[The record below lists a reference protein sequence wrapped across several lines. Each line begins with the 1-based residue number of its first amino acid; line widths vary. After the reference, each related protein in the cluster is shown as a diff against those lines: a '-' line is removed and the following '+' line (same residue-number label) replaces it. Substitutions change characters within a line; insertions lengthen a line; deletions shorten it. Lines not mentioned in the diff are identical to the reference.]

1 MGMKKEILSRMLLS
15 VINRTRRDPHWA
27 KKMVGLALICGLFTV
42 VSIGFLLYFAGGMA
56 KDFVAGRPD
65 MDLLAME
72 RLLAEKSLIL
82 SEEQKQLLAPI
93 KDGTAVSSLAP
104 AEVQSLKAQ
113 FLDTI
118 TPSQLGKL
126 EAWKDA
132 ATSKKAGG
140 LFALPPAVAAI
151 IEEFSGLSM
160 EMVQAR
166 IDALL
171 AGWMPTK
178 SENSAE
184 QL

>member
-1 MGMKKEILSRMLLS
+1 MGMKKEILSRILLS
-15 VINRTRRDPHWA
+15 GINRTRRDPRWA
-27 KKMVGLALICGLFTV
+27 KKIVGLALIFGLFTV

-56 KDFVAGRPD
+56 KNFVAGRPD

-82 SEEQKQLLAPI
+82 SEEQKQLLDPI

-104 AEVQSLKAQ
+104 AEAQALKAQ
-113 FLDTI
+113 LLDTI

-126 EAWKDA
+126 EAWKAA
-132 ATSKKAGG
+132 ATSKAGG

-151 IEEFSGLSM
+151 IEEFTGLSM

-166 IDALL
+166 IDAFL